1 MKKVKLGG
9 FVDENIQNIN
19 DNFDDVEKNFAQASS
34 INGNIKINGQETSV
48 YEHPETHNAG
58 MIVEN
63 NDRVFLTRNEK
74 ENLLSK
80 KDSEV
85 YTQITPATI
94 WMISHGM
101 NKFPSVTVVD
111 SANSVVVG
119 EVIYLDKSN
128 IKIMFS
134 AGFSGKA
141 YLN

>member
-9 FVDENIQNIN
+9 FVDENIQSIN
-19 DNFDDVEKNFAQASS
+19 ENFNHVEQNYAQASC
-34 INGNIKINGQETSV
+34 INGNIKVNGQENVV
-48 YEHPETHNAG
+48 YAHPETHNAG

-63 NDRVFLTRNEK
+63 DDRVFLTCNEK
-74 ENLLSK
+74 KDLLSR

-85 YTQITPATI
+85 YTQITPSTV
-94 WMISHGM
+94 WTISHEM
-101 NKFPSVTVVD
+101 NRFPSVTVVD

-119 EVIYLDKSN
+119 EINYIDKSN
-128 IKIMFS
+128 ITITFS